1 MNIGDEKV
9 RLKTDESEKAFL
21 AQYDPTVFDRPNNA
35 VDSVIYTVFE
45 GHLHVLLMKREHHPF
60 QGYWSLIGGYVDLAH
75 DETLEDT
82 ARRKLVEKT
91 GVATPYLEQFYT
103 FGGKDRD
110 PRGWSVTTVYF
121 ALIPAQHIQL
131 QAGFGAQETKW
142 VALSEGGVTE
152 KLAFDHSD
160 ILQKCTERLRKKV
173 LYTSLPVHLMPPHF
187 TLNELQD
194 VYENI
199 MGHKM
204 DPKSFR
210 RRLLSADILQETGE
224 MKKTARRPA
233 MLYAL
238 KQTDETY
245 FFTRNIEAAPL

>member
-1 MNIGDEKV
+1 MGLKAGDA
-9 RLKTDESEKAFL
+9 EKAFL
-21 AQYDPTVFDRPNNA
+21 EQYDPTAFDRPNNA

-45 GHLHVLLMKREHHPF
+45 GGLHVLLMRREHHPY
-60 QGYWSLIGGYVDLAH
+60 QGNWSLIGGYVDLAR

-82 ARRKLVEKT
+82 AKRKLLEKT

-131 QAGFGAQETKW
+131 QANSGARETKW
-142 VALSEGGVTE
+142 VALSEGGVGE
-152 KLAFDHSD
+152 KLAFDHD
-160 ILQKCTERLRKKV
+160 HILQKCTERLRKKV

-194 VYENI
+194 VYETI

-224 MKKTARRPA
+224 MRQTGRRPA
-233 MLYAL
+233 KLYQL
-238 KQTDETY
+238 KQADETF